1 MPTSSERRDR
11 YRRIAYSKR
20 NIPGKHGL
28 REFRV
33 FLQSGSWSGDRTG
46 EGGAVTSEVEL
57 LENGYPPKVRD
68 LDDEA
73 IALGNLDKGSVRIG
87 PITPLHSTGGT
98 DINDILGTSL
108 TTGQTLNVRIAGPA
122 GEALFVVS
130 KKSFDRALHWM
141 LDVSPVGNVP
151 G

>member
-1 MPTSSERRDR
+1 MPTAAERRDR

-20 NIPGKHGL
+20 NLPGKHGL

-46 EGGAVTSEVEL
+46 EGGEVTSEVEL

-73 IALGNLDKGSVRIG
+73 IALGQLDKGSKRIG

-98 DINDILGTSL
+98 DIDDILGTALSV
-108 TTGQTLNVRIAGPA
+108 GETLKVRITGPD
-122 GEALFVVS
+122 GEAFFLVE

-141 LDVSPVGNVP
+141 LDVSPVGNS